1 MPRSPAARATA
12 SILAL
17 LSWFALGLQLYLSL
31 VLNNAQGIPLSQTL
45 INFFSFFTILSN
57 LLVALVYT
65 FTALTPDKPS
75 PNLQAAMATYIAV
88 VGTGY
93 TLLLRHI
100 WDPQG
105 LQKVADV
112 LLHDAI
118 PVLYVLF
125 WFVFCRK
132 RKALSWSDAFSWL
145 ILPTAY
151 LIYSMVRGST
161 TGWYPYHFLD
171 PAQVSRTS
179 IFIVIVGFIVVFII
193 MGLIVVALTRRNSAD
208 TLSDTSLR

>member
-1 MPRSPAARATA
+1 
-12 SILAL
+12 
-17 LSWFALGLQLYLSL
+17 
-31 VLNNAQGIPLSQTL
+31 
-45 INFFSFFTILSN
+45 
-57 LLVALVYT
+57 
-65 FTALTPDKPS
+65 
-75 PNLQAAMATYIAV
+75 MATYIAV

-125 WFVFCRK
+125 WFIFCRK
-132 RKALSWSDAFSWL
+132 RKVLSWSDAFSWL

-151 LIYSMVRGST
+151 LIYSMVRGSI

-171 PAQVSRTS
+171 PAQVSHTS
-179 IFIVIVGFIVVFII
+179 IFIVIVGFIVAFII
-193 MGLIVVALTRRNSAD
+193 MGLIVIALTRRNSAD